1 MQIKSRITQRY
12 DTLSNWTRDNIV
24 LLNGE
29 LAIVDCG
36 DQTKFKVGNGI
47 SAFTQLP
54 FIDEHVLS
62 TIWVTAH
69 AISQGTQ
76 AHSAPFGLA
85 SGWRLS
91 ANANY
96 SQALG
101 FKSQT
106 SASHNFSFAW
116 NGDDQSY
123 SILGEDYYTSH
134 GKGTF
139 NINPISGLQ
148 GVFIG
153 ENSLCAILS
162 DYANVSV
169 DNEAVKDFKMLHT
182 SYDEYAQLVIAE
194 KVDPHTMYVL
204 SADGYDD
211 QHGNR
216 IANVGAPISADDAA
230 TKTYVDDAIYAI
242 ADDYYLKSETSNDI
256 EIAEALD
263 KKASVV
269 EVSQLSDALSTAIS
283 TDIKNLADNY
293 AKKTD
298 IKVEYVRNDKKIYL
312 SAGDY
317 VTSVDADDFIKDGM
331 ISTVTYDETTHMLC
345 IVWNTDAGS
354 KTTTIN
360 LSGLIDTYAAG
371 YGLSLA
377 NGEFSVDAEEIAQKS
392 DLDNYYLTS
401 ETSSAIEISQ
411 AISDFVKVSVD
422 NMPIK
427 DFKMLHI
434 SYDEYIQLVN
444 DENIDPHTIYVL
456 SADGYDD
463 QIGNRIINLGSP
475 ISADDAA
482 TKNYVDSEIA
492 KIPQPDLSQFYKKS
506 ETSSSAE
513 IANAIKNNVQV
524 SAALD
529 SGTQI
534 ASISVDGVATPI
546 YAPVSEGIYRY
557 PLITAEL
564 STINGQ
570 LCCLIQDHAITTI
583 EVSSAETPL
592 VVKLPPKPVDNGARD
607 FILRIEVSSST
618 APGVTFTGLDESITF
633 DSDSEDW
640 MTIEPG
646 LNLISFTETK

>member
-331 ISTVTYDETTHMLC
+331 ISTVTYDETTHILC

-377 NGEFSVDAEEIAQKS
+377 NGEFSVDTEEIAQKS

-434 SYDEYIQLVN
+434 SYDEYVQLVN

-524 SAALD
+524 SAVID

-546 YAPVSEGIYRY
+546 YAPDSKGIYQY
-557 PLITAEL
+557 QLITAEL

-570 LCCLIQDHAITTI
+570 LCCLIQDHTITTI

-592 VVKLPPKPVDNGARD
+592 VVKLPPKLADNGARD

-618 APGVTFTGLDESITF
+618 APGVTFSGLDESITF

-640 MTIEPG
+640 MIIEPG

>member
-1 MQIKSRITQRY
+1 MQIKSRIKQRY
-12 DTLSNWTRDNIV
+12 DALSNWTRDNIV

-29 LAIVDCG
+29 IAIVDCG
-36 DQTKFKVGNGI
+36 NQKRFKVGNGI

-269 EVSQLSDALSTAIS
+269 EVSQLSDVLSTAIS

-377 NGEFSVDAEEIAQKS
+377 NGEFSVDTEEIAQKS

-444 DENIDPHTIYVL
+444 NENIDPHTIYVL

-492 KIPQPDLSQFYKKS
+492 KIPQPDLTQFYKKS

>member
-377 NGEFSVDAEEIAQKS
+377 NGEFSVDTEEIAQKS

-444 DENIDPHTIYVL
+444 NENIDPHTIYVL

-492 KIPQPDLSQFYKKS
+492 KIPQPDLTQFYKKS

-564 STINGQ
+564 STINDQ

-592 VVKLPPKPVDNGARD
+592 VVKLPPKPADNGARD